1 MANEKAKATALE
13 QAAKEAKAKAVET
26 NENGNLIVQRE
37 TFTAKKD
44 KREMYG
50 YFVLGKYRGRDIKVD
65 FVADDQGGY
74 ETLDLIF
81 SIAPTAELLITEA
94 EMTNDD
100 GSKMAYTVYEV
111 RNVDEDGIEVRYKV
125 KPSHKSD
132 LTNLSVLLQIVEIE
146 KAKAAKAQEQEN
158 ATEKV
163 TA

>member
-13 QAAKEAKAKAVET
+13 MTAKVANEKAVET
-26 NENGNLIVQRE
+26 NENGNLIVRRE

-50 YFVLGKYRGRDIKVD
+50 YFVSGKYRGREIKVD

>member
-13 QAAKEAKAKAVET
+13 MAAKVANEKAVET
-26 NENGNLIVQRE
+26 NENGNLIVRRE

-50 YFVLGKYRGRDIKVD
+50 YFVSGKYRGREIKVD

>member
-1 MANEKAKATALE
+1 MANEKGKATALE
-13 QAAKEAKAKAVET
+13 MAAKVANEKAVET
-26 NENGNLIVQRE
+26 NENGNLIVRRE

-50 YFVLGKYRGRDIKVD
+50 YFVSGKYRGREIKVD